1 MINKSASQQ
10 NNQKE
15 KYQEYPERKLTEEII
30 GAAIEVH
37 RFLGPGLLE
46 TAYQACMERELDLRK
61 IRFEK
66 QKSLPIE
73 YKGVKLDCE
82 YRIDLLVEN
91 KIVVELKTVEA
102 LASVHEAQLLTYIR
116 LTGCKLG
123 LLINFNV
130 PVLKNGIKRMIL

>member
-1 MINKSASQQ
+1 MNKGLSTLNHQ
-10 NNQKE
+10 NEIYKD
-15 KYQEYPERKLTEEII
+15 YPESKLTEEII

-37 RFLGPGLLE
+37 KFLGPGLLE

-61 IRFEK
+61 LQFEK

-82 YRIDLLVEN
+82 YRLDLLVER
-91 KIVVELKTVEA
+91 KVIVELKVVDS
-102 LASVHEAQLLTYIR
+102 LASVHEAQLLTYMK
-116 LTGCKLG
+116 LTGCKIG

-130 PVLKNGIKRMIL
+130 SVLKAGIKRMIL